1 MKLVAAHVAGARGML
16 KMSQKDLAEAAGV
29 GESTIKD
36 FETGKRLPRP
46 ESLQRIQEALERRG
60 IEFSNGDEPGV
71 KLRPSKAIIPA

>member
-1 MKLVAAHVAGARGML
+1 ML